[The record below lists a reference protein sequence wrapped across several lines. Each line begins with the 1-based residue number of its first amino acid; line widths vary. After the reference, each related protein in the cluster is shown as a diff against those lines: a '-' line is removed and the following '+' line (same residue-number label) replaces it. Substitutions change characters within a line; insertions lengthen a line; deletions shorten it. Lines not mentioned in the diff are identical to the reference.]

1 MLLRQLPIL
10 GLLFASISSHA
21 ALHPNWF
28 YPFIS
33 DNFAPWSEREFSQ
46 SQEWFECSESEQVLY
61 CSDEVSLYSAKI
73 FGQWD
78 GEENTLSIEGAFSLN
93 AFNQMQLGL
102 RADGFQLIE
111 IDLGTENY
119 KVTEQLTRKSAEQVD
134 KEVLSLI
141 GRYSAIY
148 PRTLVWLNAESN
160 ALAIWQSD
168 NKTIQITFQNK

>member
-1 MLLRQLPIL
+1 M
-10 GLLFASISSHA
+10 
-21 ALHPNWF
+21 
-28 YPFIS
+28 
-33 DNFAPWSEREFSQ
+33 
-46 SQEWFECSESEQVLY
+46 LY